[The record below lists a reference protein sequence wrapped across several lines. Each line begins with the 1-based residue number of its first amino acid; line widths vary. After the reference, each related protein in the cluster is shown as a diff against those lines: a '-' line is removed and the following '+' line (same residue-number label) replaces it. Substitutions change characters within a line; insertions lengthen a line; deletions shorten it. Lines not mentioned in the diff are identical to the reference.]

1 MELQSTKDKLLERV
15 TGDNAVFLK
24 RYELLRNGV
33 IELQRVNPTKRE
45 IPYLDLL
52 NYMMQNGKI
61 QNNKIQLGVG
71 MRNLTGTAL
80 LADIVRKNLLGGGT
94 NKWLR
99 NINIAK
105 RKFFTEMLDALQ
117 DFKSATKMS
126 EEGYFIDPPLV
137 LRLLEKVSLDS
148 ISYLR
153 GKQVSV
159 IQTVLINSQSKEQIA
174 IMNKIEDLEKKI
186 DLILK
191 FANTPTN
198 RELKLQDFVLNY

>member
-1 MELQSTKDKLLERV
+1 
-15 TGDNAVFLK
+15 
-24 RYELLRNGV
+24 
-33 IELQRVNPTKRE
+33 
-45 IPYLDLL
+45 
-52 NYMMQNGKI
+52 
-61 QNNKIQLGVG
+61 
-71 MRNLTGTAL
+71 
-80 LADIVRKNLLGGGT
+80 
-94 NKWLR
+94 
-99 NINIAK
+99 
-105 RKFFTEMLDALQ
+105 MLDALQ